1 MNETKKYVM
10 PDLNGEM
17 GNAFEIMA
25 YVKNVLKETKNSH
38 LIKGYLDR
46 ATSGNYA
53 NLIGESYLAI
63 DYVNRKMK
71 RKK

>member
-1 MNETKKYVM
+1 MENKKHYEM
-10 PDLNGEM
+10 PDLSGEM
-17 GNAFEIMA
+17 GNAFAVMG
-25 YVKNVLKETKNSH
+25 YVKQILKETNNSH

-71 RKK
+71 NKK